1 MKLMTW
7 LTRQPDMPDLFDYA
21 PMLIKIDQLERR
33 IHDLCLEKQH
43 KEAIPLV
50 DELMEQCVVL
60 KKWLK
65 AQK

>member
-7 LTRQPDMPDLFDYA
+7 LTKQPDMPDLFDYA
-21 PMLIKIDQLERR
+21 PMLIKIEQLERR
-33 IHDLCLEKQH
+33 IHDLCLEKRHQ
-43 KEAIPLV
+43 EAVPLV
-50 DELMEQCVVL
+50 DEMMEECVLL

>member
-1 MKLMTW
+1 
-7 LTRQPDMPDLFDYA
+7 MPDLFDYA
-21 PMLIKIDQLERR
+21 PLLIKIDQLERR

>member
-1 MKLMTW
+1 M
-7 LTRQPDMPDLFDYA
+7 QGLFDYA
-21 PMLIKIDQLERR
+21 PILIKIDQLERR

-43 KEAIPLV
+43 QKATPLV
-50 DELMEQCVVL
+50 DELMEQCILL

>member
-1 MKLMTW
+1 
-7 LTRQPDMPDLFDYA
+7 MPNLFDYA